1 MENKTSQQQNM
12 EHLIQKYKEE
22 AMKFRQRYSDL
33 YPEQIPAT
41 EVSSE
46 PFSQPPKEKTNDA
59 NTGFPAEIPTGN
71 QATDQNIETEQIPN
85 IMPEQ
90 EDTSLP
96 ETTVPDD
103 LPGIS
108 GDTSYARTP
117 EEVKDIISKSPSAPD
132 NIEYTDTGWLQV
144 QVSAANEAI
153 PIESAIVLVLRKF
166 KNVTNLIWN
175 LQTDTSGNTERVELP
190 APSAILSEQPEPT
203 TVIPYGVYLV
213 IASHPD
219 YYTTLVNDVQ
229 IFAGQTALL
238 PVSFIPLA
246 EKDVNPSAPNNE
258 FDTKKHSLLE

>member
-1 MENKTSQQQNM
+1 MANQSFTTNIIEGIKDYMGCGCSAL
-12 EHLIQKYKEE
+12 EALKLYKL
-22 AMKFRQRYSDL
+22 DL
-33 YPEQIPAT
+33 
-41 EVSSE
+41 
-46 PFSQPPKEKTNDA
+46 
-59 NTGFPAEIPTGN
+59 
-71 QATDQNIETEQIPN
+71 
-85 IMPEQ
+85 
-90 EDTSLP
+90 L
-96 ETTVPDD
+96 DD
-103 LPGIS
+103 LDLATNE
-108 GDTSYARTP
+108 GD

-219 YYTTLVNDVQ
+219 YYTTIVNDVQ

>member
-1 MENKTSQQQNM
+1 M
-12 EHLIQKYKEE
+12 
-22 AMKFRQRYSDL
+22 
-33 YPEQIPAT
+33 
-41 EVSSE
+41 SSE

-117 EEVKDIISKSPSAPD
+117 EEVKDIISKSPSAPIIL
-132 NIEYTDTGWLQV
+132 NTLIPVGCRFKFPPPMK
-144 QVSAANEAI
+144 AI

-219 YYTTLVNDVQ
+219 YYTTIVNDVQ

-246 EKDVNPSAPNNE
+246 
-258 FDTKKHSLLE
+258 KKM